1 MHLEVDYSGSIG
13 ENLYDISYMNFPGQ
27 GNYYLGIPCTP
38 GDCESV
44 LNNQYGLINRRG
56 AGGSSTYNA
65 MNVRYDIQNIK
76 NSGLTLRLNYTWS
89 HAMDDLSDAFSSS
102 ANNFDLGYTDLVHPM
117 VDYGNSYYDNRER
130 IAISAIYAVP
140 FGRNS
145 KGFARALFG
154 GWELAPV
161 FTARTGAPY
170 TIYDITDDNFLYTR
184 VAANEV
190 IPAGGTEFQSSGSNS
205 FSIYNFSQI
214 PVSEYIN
221 PKTGDSDF
229 GPFPANMT
237 GRNYFHTPGDYDLD
251 AGLYKSVRF
260 TERMSL
266 QLRLE
271 AYNVFN
277 HSNLYVNTG
286 SAYIYGGAGNI
297 TASYGVPTNAL
308 LSGAVLENRNIQ
320 IGAKFIF

>member
-1 MHLEVDYSGSIG
+1 MHLEVDYSASIG
-13 ENLYDISYMNFPGQ
+13 ENLYDIAYMNFPGQ
-27 GNYYLGIPCTP
+27 GNYYLGIPCNPASTLTGGP
-38 GDCESV
+38 NPCDAV

-56 AGGSSTYNA
+56 AAAYSNYNA

-89 HAMDDLSDAFSSS
+89 HALTDLSSTFS
-102 ANNFDLGYTDLVHPM
+102 ADETPNGFNLGYTDLVNPM
-117 VDYGNSYYDNRER
+117 VDYGNAYFDNRER

-161 FTARTGAPY
+161 FTARTGPPY
-170 TIYDITDDNFLYTR
+170 TIYDETDDNYIATR
-184 VAANEV
+184 VVANEN
-190 IPAGGTEFQSSGSNS
+190 IPANTTEFHSAGANT
-205 FSIYNFSQI
+205 FNIYNFSQI
-214 PVSEYIN
+214 PVTEYVN

-237 GRNYFHTPGDYDLD
+237 GRNYFHSPGDYNLD
-251 AGLYKSVRF
+251 AGAYKSIRF

-266 QLRLE
+266 
-271 AYNVFN
+271 
-277 HSNLYVNTG
+277 
-286 SAYIYGGAGNI
+286 
-297 TASYGVPTNAL
+297 
-308 LSGAVLENRNIQ
+308 
-320 IGAKFIF
+320 